1 MIILLIKR
9 LRSLLIF
16 YWKYYQ
22 LRNEKSNELFQPCLA
37 GVRLNFEKKDVERI
51 INAEIDGQ
59 LVFSNYGAV
68 SRRETGLL
76 NPPDLADS
84 AIQF

>member
-1 MIILLIKR
+1 MLPKGKAYFVVFVNKLL
-9 LRSLLIF
+9 SLN
-16 YWKYYQ
+16 Q

>member
-1 MIILLIKR
+1 
-9 LRSLLIF
+9 
-16 YWKYYQ
+16 
-22 LRNEKSNELFQPCLA
+22 
-37 GVRLNFEKKDVERI
+37 LNFEKKDVERI

-68 SRRETGLL
+68 SLRETGLL